1 MTSHPVQFRVA
12 SSSLHRDRIQVLIRL
27 ALLAAIA
34 AVGGSSLYW
43 LLYLA
48 LPAVV
53 ALLIVQSG
61 GPRVLAEDGPRAVQ
75 ALRWLAAIYAYL
87 WLLTDELPSPAG
99 SGPAVLEIEL
109 GGTPSVSSALERLL
123 RSLPALV
130 VAVVLTL
137 AAGVLWLAVAILA
150 LLREQVPAGL
160 VDFLAL
166 TLRYRFRLVAYH
178 LSLVDRYPELGSL
191 SPQPLEPHSTQ
202 A

>member
-12 SSSLHRDRIQVLIRL
+12 SPSLHRDRLQVLIRL

-53 ALLIVQSG
+53 ALLIVQRG

-75 ALRWLAAIYAYL
+75 ALRWLAAVYAYL

-99 SGPAVLEIEL
+99 SGPVVLEIEL

-178 LSLVDRYPELGSL
+178 LSLVDRYPALESL
-191 SPQPLEPHSTQ
+191 SPLES
-202 A
+202 AL